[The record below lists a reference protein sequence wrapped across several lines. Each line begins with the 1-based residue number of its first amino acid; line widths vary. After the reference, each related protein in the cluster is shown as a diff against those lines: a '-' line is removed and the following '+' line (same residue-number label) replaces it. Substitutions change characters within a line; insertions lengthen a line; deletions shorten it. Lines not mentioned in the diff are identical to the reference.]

1 MNISKKQNAHSRLL
15 RAAANV
21 FGSRGFHAARVSDI
35 VAEAGVAQGTFYLH
49 FDSKEAIFMR
59 LVDDFFGSLLG
70 ETLGRFPASTMADS
84 AELAAQ
90 FRGMWITI
98 IESCRRERVLTT
110 LVLREARAIG
120 PEIRIRVDDWY
131 SKAAGAIDSYL
142 RTATERGL
150 LRRGMSDATAWALL
164 GVTERAIH
172 YACEVNTEMSSNTLA
187 DELLQLELTGLL
199 GDQSG
204 TQDTPRSTKTGGRT
218 GAGPLGRDQ

>member
-1 MNISKKQNAHSRLL
+1 MKANKPSSQDRLL
-15 RAAANV
+15 KAAATV
-21 FGSRGFHAARVSDI
+21 FGSRGYHAARVSDI

-49 FDSKEAIFMR
+49 FEGKEAIFLR
-59 LVDDFFGSLLG
+59 LIDDFFGGLLV
-70 ETLGRFPASTMADS
+70 ETLGRFPATAMADS
-84 AELAAQ
+84 ADLAAQ
-90 FRGMWITI
+90 FREMWITI
-98 IESCRRERVLTT
+98 VESSRRERVLTT

-120 PEIRIRVDDWY
+120 PETRIRVDNWY

-172 YACEVNTEMSSNTLA
+172 YACEVNTEISSNALA

-199 GDQSG
+199 GEQSG
-204 TQDTPRSTKTGGRT
+204 PKDTPRSPKTGGRT
-218 GAGPLGRDQ
+218 WAGPSGRDQ